1 MKIEILYPELCNLYG
16 DLSNV
21 EYLARS
27 SGAQVVG
34 TSLKEKPRFIT
45 EDIALVYMGTTTER
59 GQELVRDAFAP
70 WLDALRART
79 EAGGVTLITGNAME
93 IFGEYIDLDGG
104 EQLPMLGYL
113 PIRSTRRLL
122 KRYNSLYL
130 GQLQD
135 MKIVGYKSQFGHS
148 WGDVGEGL
156 FTTLRGPGLNP
167 DVKPEGV
174 RINNFM
180 ATYLLGPLT
189 ILNPP
194 FAKYL
199 LSLMGAAEPKLLF
212 EEAAMDAYHTR
223 VAEFSDPKRNLTY

>member
-1 MKIEILYPELCNLYG
+1 MTIEILYPEICNLYG

-27 SGAQVVG
+27 AGAGVVSTALG
-34 TSLKEKPRFIT
+34 ETPRFAS
-45 EDIALVYMGTTTER
+45 EEVALVYMGTTTER

-70 WLDALRART
+70 HLEALRART
-79 EAGGVTLITGNAME
+79 EAGGVTLVTGNALE
-93 IFGEYIDLDGG
+93 IFGQYIELDGG
-104 EQLPMLGYL
+104 EKLPMLGFL
-113 PIRSTRRLL
+113 PIHAVRRLL

-130 GQLQD
+130 GQFRD
-135 MKIVGYKSQFGHS
+135 MKIVGYKSQFGHA
-148 WGDVGEGL
+148 WGEVGEGL

-167 DVKPEGV
+167 EVRPEGF
-174 RINNFM
+174 RSGNFM

-199 LSLMGAAEPKLLF
+199 LGLMGVEDPKLLF
-212 EEAAMDAYHTR
+212 EEAAMDAYETR
-223 VAEFSDPKRNLTY
+223 VAEYSDPHRNLTY